1 VLSVDLSC
9 NTSYEVH
16 PPNYYILTFLN
27 TKTFD
32 MDLYIWMSRYVA
44 NAMYIVRVLYRR
56 TVNLYWFGPPRRNT
70 LRPESSYRVL
80 VLGLFVTGVTNWS
93 V

>member
-1 VLSVDLSC
+1 MCYLWIYLVTQVTEYTLR
-9 NTSYEVH
+9 
-16 PPNYYILTFLN
+16 PNYYILTFLN

-56 TVNLYWFGPPRRNT
+56 IVNLYR
-70 LRPESSYRVL
+70 SCV
-80 VLGLFVTGVTNWS
+80 
-93 V
+93 